1 MTGLPI
7 DVHAV
12 PRKAPVPAA
21 AHDLLAQAERRLDE
35 ASVLT
40 DPGEAYVAA
49 HLAALRAA
57 AALVAVRGRPG
68 STERARRRIR
78 SVWEVLPE
86 IAPEL
91 AEWSVLFAASADRR
105 ARIDAGIKDVAD
117 RQEADDLRRAAG
129 FFVRLVDEALFPGA
143 RARTVRLPLARDAA
157 DGGRAGGAAGR
168 DPGGRD
174 GAAGSAAQ

>member
-7 DVHAV
+7 DVHAL

-21 AHDLLAQAERRLDE
+21 AHDLLTQAERRLDE
-35 ASVLT
+35 AAVLT

-57 AALVAVRGRPG
+57 AALIAVRGRPG

-91 AEWSVLFAASADRR
+91 AEWSVLFAGSADRR
-105 ARIDAGIKDVAD
+105 ARIDAGVRGVAG
-117 RQEADDLRRAAG
+117 RQDADELRRAAG

-143 RARTVRLPLARDAA
+143 RARTVRLPLAREAG
-157 DGGRAGGAAGR
+157 DGGDREARGGGEGDGGAR
-168 DPGGRD
+168 PG
-174 GAAGSAAQ
+174 AQ